1 MLADYHSLCSWL
13 RCRVT
18 TRFGCLRQL
27 VIQIKETTTFFA
39 NSTAI
44 IVDMLVL
51 TICATH
57 GLVVPLNKNERST
70 SIFFSM
76 RLHLCTFLIG
86 SVPNPVEHTVTKML
100 LSYHRTN
107 FTSSLRSMF
116 LPTAAQISPRLL
128 FFFISLIGTNRHF
141 FLSRGA
147 FYQIV
152 SYIQIVH
159 QYNFCRG
166 SLFSGVAKVAK
177 GGDTRGGISWCHP
190 L

>member
-57 GLVVPLNKNERST
+57 GFVVPLNKT
-70 SIFFSM
+70 WTVSINLLFYAAPSLYLFDRFCSKSC
-76 RLHLCTFLIG
+76 RAYSDKIVIILPSHQFHLLITVNVSPNSCTNIPSFAAFLHLFDRNKLA
-86 SVPNPVEHTVTKML
+86 L
-100 LSYHRTN
+100 LS
-107 FTSSLRSMF
+107 FAWSF
-116 LPTAAQISPRLL
+116 LP
-128 FFFISLIGTNRHF
+128 NR
-141 FLSRGA
+141 FLHPNRA
-147 FYQIV
+147 PVQ
-152 SYIQIVH
+152 
-159 QYNFCRG
+159 
-166 SLFSGVAKVAK
+166 FSFG
-177 GGDTRGGISWCHP
+177 
-190 L
+190 

>member
-57 GLVVPLNKNERST
+57 GFVAPLNKTWTVNINLLFYAAPSLYLFDRFCFKSCRAYSLKCYDFT
-70 SIFFSM
+70 IAPISPPHYGQGFSQQ
-76 RLHLCTFLIG
+76 LHKYPLVCCF
-86 SVPNPVEHTVTKML
+86 S
-100 LSYHRTN
+100 
-107 FTSSLRSMF
+107 SSL
-116 LPTAAQISPRLL
+116 
-128 FFFISLIGTNRHF
+128 
-141 FLSRGA
+141 
-147 FYQIV
+147 
-152 SYIQIVH
+152 
-159 QYNFCRG
+159 
-166 SLFSGVAKVAK
+166 
-177 GGDTRGGISWCHP
+177 
-190 L
+190 